1 MAQGPEEERRT
12 REEIRAIIRA
22 HRELGPAYEDQLVDQ
37 LLGVLQSRRPAGE
50 PGPRR
55 RSRGL
60 AVLTLVLSVPLMGVA
75 GRDAGALG
83 VLGVLLLDAWA
94 LYWPGRSPG

>member
-37 LLGVLQSRRPAGE
+37 L
-50 PGPRR
+50 
-55 RSRGL
+55 RGCC
-60 AVLTLVLSVPLMGVA
+60 
-75 GRDAGALG
+75 
-83 VLGVLLLDAWA
+83 
-94 LYWPGRSPG
+94 SPGGRPGSRVRAAAPGGWRC